1 MKEDEVICEVLK
13 AAGISDDEIR
23 KEYPVYLGKNKYI
36 ADIAIVGKTGV
47 VRAVFEIK
55 CFKDT
60 KRSKCIKELL
70 QIFGR
75 LFVAFKPSVH
85 FYVVCDNEVAEV
97 VADKDG
103 LKWCELR
110 NYVSELKA
118 GLRDENPYTISEYLE
133 KIREAK
139 SKLTAAS
146 GERNAKFFYRGQ
158 NFKLSAEDIKEGKKE
173 LVPSLFRP
181 LKSMQSLEKLKAMPT
196 IVTKRQQTYFNEEP
210 YLIQE
215 AMRLFP
221 SAFSECNTVID
232 EMTVAQHYGIPTRL
246 LDVTGNALV
255 ALYFAVQG
263 DIENDGVVYVFS
275 ASIADFRLASLR
287 GQSRD
292 ITIEEYHKGQH
303 KKGMSKLCPNH
314 PFLIFPTF
322 RTQRQAAQD
331 GAFYFFGNEIKT
343 GKMHEFTSNE
353 YECIEIPRGSKQN
366 LLRQLKDECNIHLG
380 TLFPESLDG
389 SKDKLV
395 AESEKRIL
403 DDIFNK
409 VASAISKRCEPNE
422 T

>member
-1 MKEDEVICEVLK
+1 MKEDEVTISVCEVLK
-13 AAGISDDEIR
+13 AAGISDGEIR
-23 KEYPVYLGKNKYI
+23 KEYPVYSGKYI

-55 CFKDT
+55 CCKDA
-60 KRSKCIKELL
+60 KRSKRIKELL
-70 QIFGR
+70 QSFGR
-75 LFVAFKPSVH
+75 LFVGFNQGVR
-85 FYVVCDNEVAEV
+85 FYAVCDNEVAEV

-181 LKSMQSLEKLKAMPT
+181 LKSMQSSEKLKAMST
-196 IVTKRQQTYFNEEP
+196 IVTKKQQTYFNEEP

-221 SAFSECNTVID
+221 SAFSACKNDID
-232 EMTVAQHYGIPTRL
+232 KLTVAQHYGIPTRL

-263 DIENDGVVYVFS
+263 DMEDDGVVYVFS
-275 ASIADFRLASLR
+275 ASIDDFRHASLL
-287 GQSRD
+287 GQSGELN
-292 ITIEEYHKGQH
+292 IECFHKEMH
-303 KKGMSKLCPNH
+303 KRFMSKICSKH

-331 GAFYFFGNEIKT
+331 GVFYFFGNEIKT
-343 GKMHEFTSNE
+343 GQMHEFTSNE
-353 YECIEIPRGSKQN
+353 YKRIEIPKGSKRN
-366 LLRQLKDECNIHLG
+366 LLRQLKDECNIHHG

-409 VASAISKRCEPNE
+409 VKQGLR